1 MDITNKIFKEAIDIN
16 VVSAIDEDIK
26 NLDKTS
32 VLISSKF
39 NALAEIKAKERGVL
53 CGIPWVEKTYKK
65 IDPKL
70 KFTWLV
76 EEGGI
81 FKKNQKICKI
91 HGNFNSLLTGE
102 RIALNFLQTLSGTAT
117 ITRTF
122 VNKIKTTSTILLDTR
137 KTLPGLRIAQK
148 YAVKIGGGMNQRLG
162 LYDEILVKENHIKS
176 IGSFEKTLQKINSN
190 QKISNYQIE
199 VENIKQLQLA
209 INLGAKNIL
218 LDNFS
223 ISSTKKAVETN
234 QDFATLEVSGNINI
248 NNILDYAKT
257 GVSRISVGAITKNI
271 EAIDFSM
278 IIDTI

>member
-122 VNKIKTTSTILLDTR
+122 VNKIKITSTILLDTR

-162 LYDEILVKENHIKS
+162 LYDEILIKENHIKS
-176 IGSFEKTLQKINSN
+176 VGSIEKILQKINTN
-190 QKISNYQIE
+190 QKISNYQVE
-199 VENIKQLQLA
+199 VENLKQLQLA
-209 INLGAKNIL
+209 IKLGAKNIL

-223 ISSTKKAVETN
+223 ISSTKKALEIN
-234 QDFATLEVSGNINI
+234 RNFATLEVSGNINI

-278 IIDTI
+278 IINTI

>member
-1 MDITNKIFKEAIDIN
+1 MHITNKILKEAIDIN
-16 VVSAIDEDIK
+16 VASAIAEDIK

-32 VLISSKF
+32 TLTSPKL
-39 NALAEIKAKERGVL
+39 NALAEIKAKERGIL
-53 CGIPWVEKTYKK
+53 CGTPWVEKTYRK

-76 EEGGI
+76 KEGGV

-117 ITRTF
+117 ITKTF
-122 VNKIKTTSTILLDTR
+122 VNKIKTTTTTLLDTR

-162 LYDEILVKENHIKS
+162 LYDEILIKENHIKS
-176 IGSFEKTLQKINSN
+176 VGSIEKILQKINTS
-190 QKISNYQIE
+190 QKISNYQVE
-199 VENIKQLQLA
+199 VENLKQLQLA
-209 INLGAKNIL
+209 IKLGARNIL

-223 ISSTKKAVETN
+223 ISSTKKAVEIN
-234 QDFATLEVSGNINI
+234 NHFATLEVSGNINI
-248 NNILDYAKT
+248 NNILYYAKT

>member
-1 MDITNKIFKEAIDIN
+1 MDITNKILKEAIDIN
-16 VVSAIDEDIK
+16 VSSAIAEDIK

-32 VLISSKF
+32 VLTSSKL

-53 CGIPWVEKTYKK
+53 CGTPWVEKTYRK

-70 KFTWLV
+70 KFIWLV
-76 EEGGI
+76 KEGSV

-117 ITRTF
+117 ITKTF
-122 VNKIKTTSTILLDTR
+122 VNKIKTTTTILLDTR

-176 IGSFEKTLQKINSN
+176 NGSIEKTFQKINSN
-190 QKISNYQIE
+190 TQITNYQVE
-199 VENIKQLQLA
+199 VENLKQLQLA
-209 INLGAKNIL
+209 IKFGAKNIL

-223 ISSTKKAVETN
+223 ISSIKKAVAIN
-234 QDFATLEVSGNINI
+234 NNLATLEVSGNINI

-257 GVSRISVGAITKNI
+257 GVNRISVGAITKNI

>member
-39 NALAEIKAKERGVL
+39 NALAEIKAKEKGVL

-102 RIALNFLQTLSGTAT
+102 RIALNFLQTLSATAT

-190 QKISNYQIE
+190 PKISNYQIE

-223 ISSTKKAVETN
+223 ISSTKKAVEIN

-278 IIDTI
+278 IIERI

>member
-39 NALAEIKAKERGVL
+39 NALAEIKAKEKGVL

-102 RIALNFLQTLSGTAT
+102 RIALNFLQTLSATAT

-190 QKISNYQIE
+190 PKISNYQIE
-199 VENIKQLQLA
+199 VENLKQLQLA
-209 INLGAKNIL
+209 IKLGAKNIL

-223 ISSTKKAVETN
+223 ISSTKKAVEIN

-248 NNILDYAKT
+248 TNILDYAKT

>member
-39 NALAEIKAKERGVL
+39 NALAEIKAKEKGVL

-91 HGNFNSLLTGE
+91 HGNFNSLLSGE

>member
-39 NALAEIKAKERGVL
+39 NALAEIKAKEKGVL

-223 ISSTKKAVETN
+223 IS
-234 QDFATLEVSGNINI
+234 
-248 NNILDYAKT
+248 
-257 GVSRISVGAITKNI
+257 
-271 EAIDFSM
+271 
-278 IIDTI
+278 

>member
-39 NALAEIKAKERGVL
+39 NALAEIKAKEKGVL

-102 RIALNFLQTLSGTAT
+102 RIALNFLQTLSATAT

-176 IGSFEKTLQKINSN
+176 IGSFEKTLQKINN
-190 QKISNYQIE
+190 NPKILNYQIE
-199 VENIKQLQLA
+199 VENLKQLQLA
-209 INLGAKNIL
+209 IKLGAKNIL

-223 ISSTKKAVETN
+223 ISSTKKAVEIN

>member
-1 MDITNKIFKEAIDIN
+1 MDITNKIFKEAIDMN

-32 VLISSKF
+32 TLISSKL
-39 NALAEIKAKERGVL
+39 NALAEIKAKEKGVL

-76 EEGGI
+76 EEGDI
-81 FKKNQKICKI
+81 FTKNQKICKI

-102 RIALNFLQTLSGTAT
+102 RIALNFLQTLSATAT

-190 QKISNYQIE
+190 QKILEYQIE
-199 VENIKQLQLA
+199 VENLKQLQLA
-209 INLGAKNIL
+209 IKLGAKNIL

-223 ISSTKKAVETN
+223 ISSTKKALEIN

-278 IIDTI
+278 IIERI

>member
-1 MDITNKIFKEAIDIN
+1 MHITNKILKEAININ
-16 VVSAIDEDIK
+16 VASAIAEDIK

-32 VLISSKF
+32 VLTSSKL

-53 CGIPWVEKTYKK
+53 CGKPWVEKTYKK

-76 EEGGI
+76 KEGDI

-117 ITRTF
+117 ITKNF
-122 VNKIKTTSTILLDTR
+122 VNKIKTTTTILFDTR

-162 LYDEILVKENHIKS
+162 LYDEILIKENHIKS
-176 IGSFEKTLQKINSN
+176 VGSIEKILQKINTN
-190 QKISNYQIE
+190 QKISNYQVE
-199 VENIKQLQLA
+199 VENLKQLQLA
-209 INLGAKNIL
+209 IKLGARNIL

-223 ISSTKKAVETN
+223 ISSTKKAVEIN
-234 QDFATLEVSGNINI
+234 NYFATLEVSGNINI
-248 NNILDYAKT
+248 NNILYYAKT
-257 GVSRISVGAITKNI
+257 GVSRISVGAITKNV

-278 IIDTI
+278 IINTI

>member
-1 MDITNKIFKEAIDIN
+1 MDITNRIFKEAINMN

-32 VLISSKF
+32 TLTSSKL
-39 NALAEIKAKERGVL
+39 NALAEIKAKERAVL

-91 HGNFNSLLTGE
+91 YGNFNSLLTGE
-102 RIALNFLQTLSGTAT
+102 RIALNFLQTLSATAT
-117 ITRTF
+117 ITQTF

-176 IGSFEKTLQKINSN
+176 IGSFEKTLQKINN
-190 QKISNYQIE
+190 NPKILNYQIE
-199 VENIKQLQLA
+199 VENLKQLQLA
-209 INLGAKNIL
+209 IKLGAKNIL

-223 ISSTKKAVETN
+223 ISSTKKAVKIN

>member
-117 ITRTF
+117 TTQTF

-176 IGSFEKTLQKINSN
+176 IGSFEKTLQKINSSP
-190 QKISNYQIE
+190 KISNYQIE

-223 ISSTKKAVETN
+223 ISSTKKAVEIN

-248 NNILDYAKT
+248 NNIYDYAKT

-278 IIDTI
+278 IIERI

>member
-1 MDITNKIFKEAIDIN
+1 MEITNKIFKEAIDIN

-39 NALAEIKAKERGVL
+39 NALAEIKAKEKGVL

-223 ISSTKKAVETN
+223 ISSTKKAVEIN

>member
-39 NALAEIKAKERGVL
+39 NALAEIKAKEKGVL

-65 IDPKL
+65 IDPEL

-117 ITRTF
+117 ITQTF

-148 YAVKIGGGMNQRLG
+148 YAVKVGGGMNQRLG

-199 VENIKQLQLA
+199 VENLKQLQLA
-209 INLGAKNIL
+209 IKMGAKNIL

-223 ISSTKKAVETN
+223 ISSTKKAVEIN
-234 QDFATLEVSGNINI
+234 RNFATLEVSGNINI
-248 NNILDYAKT
+248 TNILDYAKT

>member
-1 MDITNKIFKEAIDIN
+1 MDITNKIFKEAIDMN

-102 RIALNFLQTLSGTAT
+102 RIALNFLQTLSATAT

-199 VENIKQLQLA
+199 VENLKQLQLA
-209 INLGAKNIL
+209 IKLGAKNIL

-223 ISSTKKAVETN
+223 ISSTKKAVEIN

>member
-1 MDITNKIFKEAIDIN
+1 MDITNKIFKEAIDMN

-26 NLDKTS
+26 NSDKTS

-39 NALAEIKAKERGVL
+39 NALAEIKAKEKGVL

-223 ISSTKKAVETN
+223 ISSTKKAVEIN

>member
-39 NALAEIKAKERGVL
+39 NALAEIKAKEKGVL

-102 RIALNFLQTLSGTAT
+102 RIALNFLQTLSATAT

-176 IGSFEKTLQKINSN
+176 IGSFEKTLQKINGN
-190 QKISNYQIE
+190 QKISDYQIE
-199 VENIKQLQLA
+199 VENLKQLQLA
-209 INLGAKNIL
+209 IKLGTKNIL

-223 ISSTKKAVETN
+223 ISSTKKAVEIN

-278 IIDTI
+278 IIERI

>member
-39 NALAEIKAKERGVL
+39 NALAEIKAKEKGVL
-53 CGIPWVEKTYKK
+53 CGIPWVEKTYEK

-81 FKKNQKICKI
+81 FKKNQKVCKI

-102 RIALNFLQTLSGTAT
+102 RIALNFLQTLSATAT

-199 VENIKQLQLA
+199 VENLKQLQLA
-209 INLGAKNIL
+209 IKLGAKNIL

-223 ISSTKKAVETN
+223 ISSAKKAVEIN

>member
-1 MDITNKIFKEAIDIN
+1 MDITNKIFKEAIDMN

-26 NLDKTS
+26 NSDKTS

-102 RIALNFLQTLSGTAT
+102 RIALNFLQTLSATAT
-117 ITRTF
+117 ITRIF
-122 VNKIKTTSTILLDTR
+122 VNKIKTTSTILLDIR

-162 LYDEILVKENHIKS
+162 LYDEILIKENHIKS
-176 IGSFEKTLQKINSN
+176 VGSIEKILQKINTN
-190 QKISNYQIE
+190 QKISNYQVE
-199 VENIKQLQLA
+199 VENLKQLQLA
-209 INLGAKNIL
+209 IKLGAKNIL

-223 ISSTKKAVETN
+223 ISSTKKAVEIN

-278 IIDTI
+278 IINTI

>member
-39 NALAEIKAKERGVL
+39 NALAEIKAKEKGVL

-162 LYDEILVKENHIKS
+162 LYDEILIKENHIKS
-176 IGSFEKTLQKINSN
+176 VGSIEKILQKINTN
-190 QKISNYQIE
+190 QNISNYQVE
-199 VENIKQLQLA
+199 VENLKQLQLA
-209 INLGAKNIL
+209 IKLGAKNIL

-223 ISSTKKAVETN
+223 ISSTKKAVEIN

-248 NNILDYAKT
+248 TNILDYAKT

>member
-1 MDITNKIFKEAIDIN
+1 MDITNKIFKEAIDMN

-26 NLDKTS
+26 NSDKTS

-39 NALAEIKAKERGVL
+39 NALAEIKAKEKGVL

-76 EEGGI
+76 EEGGV

-102 RIALNFLQTLSGTAT
+102 RIALNFLQTLSATAT

-176 IGSFEKTLQKINSN
+176 IGSFEKTLQKINN
-190 QKISNYQIE
+190 NPKILNYQIE
-199 VENIKQLQLA
+199 VENLKQLQLA
-209 INLGAKNIL
+209 IKLGAKNIL

-223 ISSTKKAVETN
+223 ISSTKKAVEIN

>member
-39 NALAEIKAKERGVL
+39 NALAEIKAKEKGVL

-190 QKISNYQIE
+190 QKISDYQIE
-199 VENIKQLQLA
+199 VENLKQLQLA
-209 INLGAKNIL
+209 IKLGAKNIL

-223 ISSTKKAVETN
+223 ISSTKKALEIN
-234 QDFATLEVSGNINI
+234 RNFATLEVSGNINI

>member
-1 MDITNKIFKEAIDIN
+1 MDITNKIFKEAIDMN

-39 NALAEIKAKERGVL
+39 IALAEIKAKERGVL

-65 IDPKL
+65 INPKL

-117 ITRTF
+117 ITKTF
-122 VNKIKTTSTILLDTR
+122 VNKIKTTTTILLDTR

-190 QKISNYQIE
+190 PKISNYQIE
-199 VENIKQLQLA
+199 VENLKQLQLA
-209 INLGAKNIL
+209 IKLGAKNIL

-223 ISSTKKAVETN
+223 ISSTKKAVEIN

>member
-39 NALAEIKAKERGVL
+39 NALAEIKAKEKGVL

-122 VNKIKTTSTILLDTR
+122 VNKIKTTSAILLDTR

-176 IGSFEKTLQKINSN
+176 IGSFEKTLQKINN
-190 QKISNYQIE
+190 NPKILNYQIE
-199 VENIKQLQLA
+199 VENLKQLQLA
-209 INLGAKNIL
+209 IKLGAKNIL

-223 ISSTKKAVETN
+223 ISSTKKAVEIN

>member
-39 NALAEIKAKERGVL
+39 NALAEIKAKEKGVL

-102 RIALNFLQTLSGTAT
+102 RIALNFLQTLSATAT
-117 ITRTF
+117 LTRTF

-176 IGSFEKTLQKINSN
+176 IGSLEKTLQKINSN

-223 ISSTKKAVETN
+223 ISSTKKAVEIN

>member
-39 NALAEIKAKERGVL
+39 NALAEIKAKEKGVL

-176 IGSFEKTLQKINSN
+176 IGSFEKTLQKINNN

-223 ISSTKKAVETN
+223 ISSTKKAVEIN

-248 NNILDYAKT
+248 INILDYAKT

>member
-1 MDITNKIFKEAIDIN
+1 MGITKKIFKEAIDMN

-32 VLISSKF
+32 VLTSSKL
-39 NALAEIKAKERGVL
+39 NALAEIKAKEKGVL

-102 RIALNFLQTLSGTAT
+102 RIALNFLQTLSATAT

-176 IGSFEKTLQKINSN
+176 IGSFEKTLQKINSSP
-190 QKISNYQIE
+190 KISNYQIE

-223 ISSTKKAVETN
+223 ISSTKKAVEIN

>member
-39 NALAEIKAKERGVL
+39 NALAEIKAKEKGVL

-102 RIALNFLQTLSGTAT
+102 RIALNFLQTLSATAT
-117 ITRTF
+117 LTRTF

-223 ISSTKKAVETN
+223 ISSTKKAVEIN

>member
-1 MDITNKIFKEAIDIN
+1 MDITNKIFKEAIDMN

-39 NALAEIKAKERGVL
+39 NALAEIKAKEKGVL

-223 ISSTKKAVETN
+223 ISSTKKAVEIN

>member
-39 NALAEIKAKERGVL
+39 NALAEIKAKEKGVL

-176 IGSFEKTLQKINSN
+176 IGSFEKTLQKINN
-190 QKISNYQIE
+190 NPKILNYQIE
-199 VENIKQLQLA
+199 VENLKQLQLA
-209 INLGAKNIL
+209 IKLGAKNIL

-223 ISSTKKAVETN
+223 ISSTKKAVEIN

>member
-39 NALAEIKAKERGVL
+39 NALAEIKAKEKGVL

-91 HGNFNSLLTGE
+91 YGNFNSLLTGE

-122 VNKIKTTSTILLDTR
+122 VNKIKTTSAILLDTR

-223 ISSTKKAVETN
+223 ISSTKKAVEIN

>member
-1 MDITNKIFKEAIDIN
+1 MGITKKIFKEAIDMN

-32 VLISSKF
+32 VLTSSKL
-39 NALAEIKAKERGVL
+39 NALAEIKAKEKGVL

-65 IDPKL
+65 IDLKL

-76 EEGGI
+76 DEGGI

-117 ITRTF
+117 TTQTF

-176 IGSFEKTLQKINSN
+176 IGSFEKTLQKINN
-190 QKISNYQIE
+190 NPKILNYQIE
-199 VENIKQLQLA
+199 VENLKQLQLA
-209 INLGAKNIL
+209 IKLGAKNIL

-223 ISSTKKAVETN
+223 ISSTKKAVEIN

-278 IIDTI
+278 IIERI

>member
-1 MDITNKIFKEAIDIN
+1 MHITNKILKEAININ
-16 VVSAIDEDIK
+16 VASAIAEDIK

-32 VLISSKF
+32 VLTSSKL
-39 NALAEIKAKERGVL
+39 NALAEIKARERGVL
-53 CGIPWVEKTYKK
+53 CGKPWVEKTYKK

-76 EEGGI
+76 KEGDI

-117 ITRTF
+117 ITKNF
-122 VNKIKTTSTILLDTR
+122 VNKIKTTTTILFDTR

-162 LYDEILVKENHIKS
+162 LYDEILIKENHIKS
-176 IGSFEKTLQKINSN
+176 VGSIEKILQKINTN
-190 QKISNYQIE
+190 QKISNYQVE
-199 VENIKQLQLA
+199 VENLKQLQLA
-209 INLGAKNIL
+209 IKLGARNIL

-223 ISSTKKAVETN
+223 ISSTKKAIEIN
-234 QDFATLEVSGNINI
+234 NHFATLEVSGNINI
-248 NNILDYAKT
+248 NNILYYAKT

>member
-1 MDITNKIFKEAIDIN
+1 MQITNKIFKEAIDIN
-16 VVSAIDEDIK
+16 VSSAINEDIK
-26 NLDKTS
+26 NSDITS
-32 VLISSKF
+32 VLTSSKL
-39 NALAEIKAKERGVL
+39 NALAEIKAKEKGVL
-53 CGIPWVEKTYKK
+53 CGIPWVEKTYRK
-65 IDPKL
+65 IDPKT

-76 EEGGI
+76 KEGDI

-91 HGNFNSLLTGE
+91 YGNFNSLLAGE

-117 ITRTF
+117 ITKAF
-122 VNKIKTTSTILLDTR
+122 VSKIKTTSSILFDTR

-176 IGSFEKTLQKINSN
+176 NGSIEKTFQKINN
-190 QKISNYQIE
+190 KQISNYQVE
-199 VENIKQLQLA
+199 VENLKQLQLA
-209 INLGAKNIL
+209 IKFGAKNIL

-223 ISSTKKAVETN
+223 ISSIKKAVAIN
-234 QDFATLEVSGNINI
+234 NNLATLEVSGNINI
-248 NNILDYAKT
+248 HNILDYAKT
-257 GVSRISVGAITKNI
+257 GVNRISVGAITKNI

>member
-39 NALAEIKAKERGVL
+39 NALAEIKAKEKGVL

-102 RIALNFLQTLSGTAT
+102 RIALNFLQTLSATAT

-176 IGSFEKTLQKINSN
+176 IGSFEKTLQKINN
-190 QKISNYQIE
+190 NPKILNYQIE
-199 VENIKQLQLA
+199 VENLKQLQLA
-209 INLGAKNIL
+209 IKLGAKNIL

-223 ISSTKKAVETN
+223 ISSTKKAVEIN

-248 NNILDYAKT
+248 NNIFDYAKT
-257 GVSRISVGAITKNI
+257 RVSRISVGAITKKYRSN
-271 EAIDFSM
+271 
-278 IIDTI
+278 

>member
-16 VVSAIDEDIK
+16 IVSAIDEDIK

-39 NALAEIKAKERGVL
+39 NALAGIKAKERGVL

-102 RIALNFLQTLSGTAT
+102 RIALNFLQTLSATAT

-190 QKISNYQIE
+190 PKISNYQIE

-209 INLGAKNIL
+209 IKLGAKNIL

-223 ISSTKKAVETN
+223 ISSTKKAVEIN